1 MFSLSGSLQFLQ
13 NKCVWFLQKRNGL
26 GVPRYKIAG
35 SAMQDRRKV
44 QRTSVLKNAKLVLNN
59 CSSLFDCTVL
69 NLTNVGSCISL
80 TSPICAHDSF
90 ELTFDHALSSRT
102 CHVIWRSENK
112 VGVSFGREREAL
124 SDKHS

>member
-1 MFSLSGSLQFLQ
+1 M
-13 NKCVWFLQKRNGL
+13 QKRNGL
-26 GVPRYKIAG
+26 GVPPNRIVE

-59 CSSLFDCTVL
+59 CPSLFDCTVL
-69 NLTNVGSCISL
+69 NLTNAGACISL

-90 ELTFDHALSSRT
+90 GLTFDHALSTRA

-112 VGVSFGREREAL
+112 IGVSFGWKRKAL
-124 SDKHS
+124 SYQYS